1 MIPESINGLPLVS
14 STGAHSRLS
23 FVGLPFLLRPRG
35 WSGERGGYLGAITT
49 EKLPRLPKAPPLVSG
64 ETTLANAM
72 PSTNG
77 AKNDQG

>member
-1 MIPESINGLPLVS
+1 MTKSSNG
-14 STGAHSRLS
+14 TEKTIDAAHLE
-23 FVGLPFLLRPRG
+23 RPRG

>member
-1 MIPESINGLPLVS
+1 MTKS
-14 STGAHSRLS
+14 SHGAEKTTGDAHPPRT
-23 FVGLPFLLRPRG
+23 RG
-35 WSGERGGYLGAITT
+35 WSGQTGGYLGAITT
-49 EKLPRLPKAPPLVSG
+49 EKLPKAPPLVSG